1 MKTLALMITAGGLY
15 AFAVEKLSE
24 VINNSPL
31 NGDTRLSLYLIGMTV
46 GVITARKLEWID

>member
-15 AFAVEKLSE
+15 AFAVEKLSD

-31 NGDTRLSLYLIGMTV
+31 NGDTRLALYLIGMII
-46 GVITARKLEWID
+46 GVMTARKLEWID